1 MIYLWY
7 CNCCC
12 RFNDNKPSS
21 LLSVFGC
28 KLVSIVNDLDLFCK
42 YSQQHDAVRIIQ
54 LNYHGDLHL
63 SRQRAVKSQRRNS
76 IMTQQENTI
85 RFDQAKPTKQRSI
98 EIVPR
103 SRNQERLVL
112 ALQSADQHIVVTA
125 GPAGTGKTYLA
136 MLAAVKALRNGEV
149 DRIVL
154 TRPAVGVEDEKH
166 GFLPGDLNQKM
177 DPWVRPLTDILR
189 EYYRAQD
196 IADMIQEQKIEI
208 APLAFMRG
216 RTFKSSYII
225 ADEMQNATPS
235 QCKML
240 MTRIGEDSKIV
251 ITGDVEQADRNR
263 GNNGLIDLCQR
274 LQEGGVKGIAV
285 CHLDNQ
291 DIQRHKI
298 IASVLNLYAD

>member
-1 MIYLWY
+1 
-7 CNCCC
+7 
-12 RFNDNKPSS
+12 
-21 LLSVFGC
+21 
-28 KLVSIVNDLDLFCK
+28 
-42 YSQQHDAVRIIQ
+42 
-54 LNYHGDLHL
+54 
-63 SRQRAVKSQRRNS
+63 
-76 IMTQQENTI
+76 MTYQENTI
-85 RFDQAKPTKQRSI
+85 RFEPAKPQRQRAI
-98 EIVPR
+98 DIVPR
-103 SRNQERLVL
+103 SRNQERLVM
-112 ALQSADQHIVVTA
+112 ALQSFDQHIVVTA

-136 MLAAVKALRNGEV
+136 MLAAVQALRAGDV

-189 EYYRAQD
+189 EYYRPQD
-196 IADMIQEQKIEI
+196 IADMIADQKIEI

-216 RTFKSSYII
+216 RTFKSAYII
-225 ADEMQNATPS
+225 ADEMQNATPN

-240 MTRIGEDSKIV
+240 MTRIGEGSKIV

-263 GNNGLIDLCQR
+263 GNNGLMDLCSR

-291 DIQRHKI
+291 DIQRHRI
-298 IASVLNLYAD
+298 IDSVLKLYAAE

>member
-1 MIYLWY
+1 
-7 CNCCC
+7 
-12 RFNDNKPSS
+12 
-21 LLSVFGC
+21 
-28 KLVSIVNDLDLFCK
+28 
-42 YSQQHDAVRIIQ
+42 
-54 LNYHGDLHL
+54 L
-63 SRQRAVKSQRRNS
+63 SRQRAAKTQRRKDT
-76 IMTQQENTI
+76 MTHQENTI
-85 RFDQAKPTKQRSI
+85 RFDQAKPVKQKPI
-98 EIVPR
+98 DIVPR
-103 SRNQERLVL
+103 TRNQERLVL

-136 MLAAVKALRNGEV
+136 MLAAVQAFREGSCK
-149 DRIVL
+149 RIVL

-189 EYYRAQD
+189 EYYRPQD
-196 IADMIQEQKIEI
+196 IAEMIEEQKIEI

-216 RTFKSSYII
+216 RTFKSAYII

-240 MTRIGEDSKIV
+240 MTRIGEGSKIV

-263 GNNGLIDLCQR
+263 GNNGLMDLCQR

-291 DIQRHKI
+291 DIQRHRI
-298 IASVLNLYAD
+298 IDGVLKLYTD

>member
-1 MIYLWY
+1 
-7 CNCCC
+7 
-12 RFNDNKPSS
+12 
-21 LLSVFGC
+21 
-28 KLVSIVNDLDLFCK
+28 
-42 YSQQHDAVRIIQ
+42 
-54 LNYHGDLHL
+54 L
-63 SRQRAVKSQRRNS
+63 SRNRATK
-76 IMTQQENTI
+76 TQKRMLPIENTI
-85 RFDQAKPTKQRSI
+85 RFDQ
-98 EIVPR
+98 EPR
-103 SRNQERLVL
+103 QNRLRAVELIPRTRNQEHLVI
-112 ALQSADQHIVVTA
+112 ALQDLDSHIVVTA

-136 MLAAVKALRNGEV
+136 MLAAVKAFRAGEV

-189 EYYRAQD
+189 EYYRSQD

-240 MTRIGEDSKIV
+240 MTRIGEGSKIV

-263 GNNGLIDLCQR
+263 GNNGLMDLCQR
-274 LQEGGVKGIAV
+274 LQEGGVTGIAV
-285 CHLDNQ
+285 CHLDNK
-291 DIQRHKI
+291 DIQRHRI
-298 IASVLNLYAD
+298 IDSVLKLYASV